1 MSVVIVG
8 IDEAGYGPM
17 LGPLTIGMASFELA
31 GWKEGD
37 AAPDLWAVLE
47 RAVCRRPNDKRARIA
62 IDDSKTLKLGKDGK
76 RHPLTHLERGVLGF
90 VHAMGRPCGTDA
102 QLRGSL
108 STLIED
114 HPWYGG
120 DDVGLPLEPANSGY
134 TLAANVLTGAMR
146 DGGVTCLDLRCVA
159 VCERKYNEVISRCG
173 KPATTELGLLSHMRH
188 AWMQWGTNGL
198 GGLGGTDDATGL
210 TRVVCDAQ
218 SGRIRYGDLLNRFLE
233 VTHASGGGMEVLE
246 ESGIA
251 SRYRVFG
258 LDADGKRRALLVSFQ
273 SEGEGRHLPIALA
286 SMVAKFSRELAMVRL
301 NRHWIARAKAAKL
314 AEVKPTAGY
323 WEDSKRFLAEL
334 SPIMPAELRA
344 MMMRIG

>member
-31 GWKEGD
+31 NWSEGD
-37 AAPDLWAVLE
+37 AAPDLWAVLD

-62 IDDSKTLKLGKDGK
+62 IDDSKTLKLAKDGK
-76 RHPLTHLERGVLGF
+76 KHPLTHLERGVLSF
-90 VHAMGRPCGTDA
+90 VHSMGRPCATDA
-102 QLRGSL
+102 QLRESL
-108 STLIED
+108 STQIED

-120 DDVGLPLEPANSGY
+120 EDVALPLAPANSGF

-159 VCERKYNEVISRCG
+159 VCESKYNQVISRCG

-198 GGLGGTDDATGL
+198 GGAADTTAM
-210 TRVVCDAQ
+210 TRIVCDAQ

-233 VTHASGGGMEVLE
+233 VTHATGAGMEVLE
-246 ESGIA
+246 ESALA

-258 LDADGKRRALLVSFQ
+258 LDADGTKRALLVSFQ

-286 SMVAKFSRELAMVRL
+286 SMVAKLSRELAMVRL
-301 NRHWIARAKAAKL
+301 NRHWIAKAKAARL

-334 SPIMPAELRA
+334 SPIMPTNVRT